1 MEQKKKLRGMKTMS
15 KKPNPASNIRQAL
28 KTFEQRGKA
37 YGNSYNQ
44 YGEVMKVLFPNG
56 IELKTIDDFN
66 RMGLLNMIVSKLI
79 RYSNQWETKHKDSMH
94 DLGVYSFMLESYD
107 DSIRS

>member
-1 MEQKKKLRGMKTMS
+1 
-15 KKPNPASNIRQAL
+15 
-28 KTFEQRGKA
+28 
-37 YGNSYNQ
+37 
-44 YGEVMKVLFPNG
+44 MKVLFPNG

-94 DLGVYSFMLESYD
+94 DLGVYCFMLESYD